1 MKNHESDKKE
11 ELENITEQFRADMEI
26 LNKKNKNQQGNLNDR
41 QLEITRIINEN
52 ILKISDLTGDHAS
65 LVD

>member
-1 MKNHESDKKE
+1 LKNHESDKKE
-11 ELENITEQFRADMEI
+11 ELESIREQFRAEIEI
-26 LNKKNKNQQGNLNDR
+26 LNRKNRDQEGNMNDK
-41 QLEITRIINEN
+41 QLEITRITNEN